1 MMLPEGLPVPTDDG
15 ACAHLPGTRIPHVSL
30 PATDGTYVN
39 LAALDGRTVV
49 YAYPR
54 TGPPGE
60 PELVD
65 GWDLIPGAR
74 GCTEEACSFRDHHG
88 ELAALGA
95 RVFGL
100 STQSTPE
107 QRELVGRTHLPF
119 PLLSD
124 ARLGLTEAIGLPTF
138 EIAGHTLLKRHT
150 LVIVDGVVE
159 HVFYPVFP
167 PDRHAEEVQGWLQ
180 QQLARAEA
188 R

>member
-1 MMLPEGLPVPTDDG
+1 MTLPEGLPVPTDDG
-15 ACAHLPGTRIPHVSL
+15 ACAHLPGTQIPHVSL

-39 LAALDGRTVV
+39 LAALEGRTVV

-65 GWDLIPGAR
+65 DWDLIPGAR
-74 GCTEEACSFRDHHG
+74 GCTEEACSFRDHHAA
-88 ELAALGA
+88 LAALGA
-95 RVFGL
+95 RLFGL
-100 STQSTPE
+100 STQTTPE
-107 QRELVGRTHLPF
+107 QRELIERAHLPF
-119 PLLSD
+119 PILSD
-124 ARLGLTEAIGLPTF
+124 ARLALTEAVGLPTF

-167 PDRHAEEVQGWLQ
+167 PDTHGEEVERWARQ
-180 QQLARAEA
+180 QAALTDAA
-188 R
+188 